1 MDAIRKQASK
11 FREQVAKQQQAVLK
25 QFTGYTGS
33 LSPDVFADEAN
44 LKRHQQLERL
54 YISTRAGK
62 HFQREIVRG
71 IEGFI
76 STGSKQLEV
85 STKLAEDCCKYAID
99 GPSSKGALARASNVF
114 GNSVLQV
121 EKERETLHRALGT
134 QVAEPLRAM
143 VMGAPLEDAR
153 HLCQRYDRLRQE
165 AEAQAAEVA
174 RRQARSK
181 EAGANP
187 DNTYKV
193 QQSETKL
200 SELSSAMTT
209 LGKEAAAAILA
220 VEAQQQRLTLQRLI
234 AMVEAERA
242 YHQRTTE
249 VLNHLHAQMVAERQ
263 RSEVTPSITGL
274 PEAYLPPPA
283 YDAIKANGLDS
294 TMSTVGATATQ
305 RSLFFLAEV
314 IHPFAAEAPGEMDL
328 VAGDYVVVR
337 QVSSTGW
344 SEGESKGKC
353 GWFPTSH
360 VERRQRAP
368 ASKVV
373 EAGSLL

>member
-25 QFTGYTGS
+25 QFAGYTGS
-33 LSPDVFADEAN
+33 QGPDIFADEVD

-71 IEGFI
+71 IEGYI

-85 STKLAEDCCKYAID
+85 SNKFADDCCKYASE
-99 GPSSKGALARASNVF
+99 GPNSTGALARASNIF
-114 GNSVLQV
+114 GTSVLQI

-153 HLCQRYDRLRQE
+153 HLCQRYDRLRLE

-174 RRQARSK
+174 RRQVRSK
-181 EAGANP
+181 EAGPNVE
-187 DNTYKV
+187 NTYKL
-193 QQSETKL
+193 QQAETKL
-200 SELSSAMTT
+200 AELTSAMTT
-209 LGKEAAAAILA
+209 LGKEAAAAMIA

-242 YHQRTTE
+242 YHQRTSD
-249 VLNHLHAQMVAERQ
+249 VLNHLHTQMVAERQ
-263 RSEVTPSITGL
+263 RSEVTPSIAGV
-274 PEAYLPPPA
+274 PESYLPPPA
-283 YDAIKANGLDS
+283 YNDLKSNGPDS
-294 TMSTVGATATQ
+294 TMLNSGGTATQ
-305 RSLFFLAEV
+305 KSMFFFAEV
-314 IHPFAAEAPGEMDL
+314 IHAFEAEAPGELSL
-328 VAGDYVVVR
+328 VPGDYVVVR
-337 QVSSTGW
+337 QVSPTGW

-373 EAGSLL
+373 EASSLL

>member
-25 QFTGYTGS
+25 QFAGYTGS
-33 LSPDVFADEAN
+33 QGPDIFADEVD

-85 STKLAEDCCKYAID
+85 SSKLADDCCKYASE
-99 GPSSKGALARASNVF
+99 GPNATGALARASNVF
-114 GNSVLQV
+114 GNSVLQI

-174 RRQARSK
+174 RRQVRSK
-181 EAGANP
+181 EAANVE
-187 DNTYKV
+187 NTYKL
-193 QQSETKL
+193 QQAETKL
-200 SELSSAMTT
+200 SELTSAMTT
-209 LGKEAAAAILA
+209 LGKEAAAAMIA

-234 AMVEAERA
+234 AMVEAERV

-249 VLNHLHAQMVAERQ
+249 VLNHLHIQMVAERQ
-263 RSEVTPSITGL
+263 RSEVTPAIGGL
-274 PEAYLPPPA
+274 PESYLPPPA
-283 YDAIKANGLDS
+283 YDDIKPNGPDS
-294 TMSTVGATATQ
+294 NMSNAGGTATQ
-305 RSLFFLAEV
+305 KSMFFFAEV
-314 IHPFAAEAPGEMDL
+314 IHAFEAEAPGELSL
-328 VAGDYVVVR
+328 VPGDYVVVR
-337 QVSSTGW
+337 QVSPTGW

-373 EAGSLL
+373 EASSLL